1 MTFTIVDKI
10 GAKLMN
16 FNNKDHAQEKAR
28 YRWAQNTAYN
38 DVVFINQHGQTTA
51 YNDVVFINQH
61 GQTTHWKPQCLVYN
75 QVWWI
80 VIRQGCFPMTHKIL
94 DEIRK

>member
-1 MTFTIVDKI
+1 MNFTIVDKI
-10 GAKLMN
+10 GVKLMN
-16 FNNKDHAQEKAR
+16 FNNKDHAQEKAH

-38 DVVFINQHGQTTA
+38 QVVFINQHGL
-51 YNDVVFINQH
+51 
-61 GQTTHWKPQCLVYN
+61 TTHWKPQCLVYN

-80 VIRQGCFPMTHKIL
+80 VIGQGCFPMTHKIL

>member
-28 YRWAQNTAYN
+28 YRWAQN
-38 DVVFINQHGQTTA
+38 TA

>member
-38 DVVFINQHGQTTA
+38 DVVFINQHGQTT
-51 YNDVVFINQH
+51 
-61 GQTTHWKPQCLVYN
+61 HWTPQCLVYN